1 MCLWVKIKMS
11 ISITSGSASG
21 IKLEAPKGIAVRPTG
36 VRSKR
41 ALFDSLQY
49 EIGWQGK
56 TVVDL
61 FSGTGA
67 LGLEAASRGASSIY
81 LVEHSRDHCRIAE
94 KNIEK
99 VRKAINSASSEIV
112 LCCSDVLL
120 VHNRLPSLSKRIDI
134 ILADPPYPQ
143 SAAYLQKL
151 TSDAEFAKW
160 AGPALLVWEMP
171 DNFQWSFQENDLWKI
186 EKRRKFAS
194 TEFFFLRTTEI

>member
-1 MCLWVKIKMS
+1 M
-11 ISITSGSASG
+11 
-21 IKLEAPKGIAVRPTG
+21 RPTG

-41 ALFDSLQY
+41 SLFDSLQS

-67 LGLEAASRGASSIY
+67 LGLEAASRGAAAVY
-81 LVEHSRDHCRIAE
+81 LVEQSRNHCQLAE
-94 KNIEK
+94 KNIDK
-99 VRKAINSASSEIV
+99 VKKAINSESSEIV
-112 LCCSDVLL
+112 LCCSDVLF
-120 VHNRLPSLSKRIDI
+120 VHNRLPGLNQRVDI
-134 ILADPPYPQ
+134 ILADPPYAQ
-143 SAAYLQKL
+143 SADYLEKL
-151 TSDAEFAKW
+151 TNDAEFAKW

-194 TEFFFLRTTEI
+194 TEFLFLRTVKLDT